1 MSQPATINILI
12 TRNQRLIQNYFGLD
26 NQFLAKSVSFSNL
39 VDDAKEDKKT
49 LLYSTGGAKNIIR
62 LEHST
67 LEDSENQGVL
77 KGLITVEIVDP
88 DAKFEEDFV
97 RMDITQVFRDYIK
110 SDVQTSFSEE
120 NDNAFRSYITNTILS
135 STISNEIFYIT
146 YGTGDNLSTWAGPFI
161 CKFSDA
167 QVRYS
172 GSDQRKLIL
181 YFVDARSPFSCS
193 MGIYGEN
200 LPLTLYRSNYF
211 ASVTHKINSAEPIS
225 LDYSEIIYSL
235 YEDYLNQI
243 YAEQA
248 NIVVLLPE
256 VKSFFLQNIRGIIK
270 KNVVETKKPQKY
282 PRWIP
287 LLLKWEREFNLRSVK
302 LEALA
307 AEKSAVSD
315 ILEEFGIQLVA
326 DGDAVK
332 QDIKKLVAGVSEAR
346 AEYLF
351 SANPKEYWAILRADL
366 VQNYWREYYS
376 PIKKLRDLLA
386 RFGFDIVFYEE
397 TNIKVLKIW
406 KEAKIIKDDTKPA
419 VILGDINLVNQFLY
433 GGYDLQTAVPGTP
446 NFNVGAIKAGT
457 EIPFIKPGRYDLS
470 LPLVGFEEFS
480 ITIKRSPLGYEN
492 DFEYDQD
499 LDENNERRKN
509 LFGPKY
515 YLRQSDL
522 TKYFTNSNLSSKFS
536 KLTKTYT
543 YQYGELEKT
552 GIVTL
557 DKKLTEID
565 LRRGKTGNFPI
576 FRFNIPNPNVV
587 KLDLDSKNSYYT
599 ALFATIQRMVYD
611 YPTRY
616 VDSTIKLGGLPEPD
630 KSIYNHIIEI
640 ANKFIKS
647 GKEELNVDD
656 AKKLIIPYINKSNL
670 TKDSEDLVA
679 TKWAFFL
686 AEYVKDRQRK
696 MSPILE
702 LSDWDG
708 SELLGIKKTFSDLM
722 RQVNTVKIRTLPM
735 FQISKRSDLLS
746 VAYLLAD
753 TVDVYGFSETIM
765 SEVLSNEYRIL
776 GFKHHVTLEECYSE
790 FTLALDPNMPGTKKL
805 MSG

>member
-12 TRNQRLIQNYFGLD
+12 TRNAKLIQNYFGLQT
-26 NQFLAKSVSFSNL
+26 QFLAKSVSFSNL
-39 VDDAKEDKKT
+39 VDDAKEDRKT
-49 LLYSTGGAKNIIR
+49 ILYSTSNSKNIIR

-88 DAKFEEDFV
+88 DSKFEEDFV
-97 RMDITQVFRDYIK
+97 RMDITQVFRDFIK
-110 SDVQTSFSEE
+110 SEVQSSFSEE
-120 NDNAFRSYITNTILS
+120 NDSAFRSYITNSILS
-135 STISNEIFYIT
+135 STIGNETFYIT

-172 GSDQRKLIL
+172 GTDQRKLIL

-211 ASVTHKINSAEPIS
+211 ASVTHKINSAEPTT

-248 NIVVLLPE
+248 SVIVLLPE
-256 VKSFFLQNIRGIIK
+256 VKSFFLQQIRGIIK
-270 KNVVETKKPQKY
+270 KNLVETKKPSIHTRSM
-282 PRWIP
+282 PIFS
-287 LLLKWEREFNLRSVK
+287 KWERDYNLRSVK
-302 LEALA
+302 LDALA

-332 QDIKKLVAGVSEAR
+332 KDIKKLVAGVREAR

-366 VQNYWREYYS
+366 VQNYWREYYA

-397 TNIKVLKIW
+397 TNVKVLKIW
-406 KEAKIIKDDTKPA
+406 KDAKIIKDDTKPA

-446 NFNVGAIKAGT
+446 NFNIGSIKAGKQ
-457 EIPFIKPGRYDLS
+457 IPFSFLDGAITLKPGSYLGGFIEVKDSPFGYDN
-470 LPLVGFEEFS
+470 EF
-480 ITIKRSPLGYEN
+480 N
-492 DFEYDQD
+492 YDQD

-522 TKYFTNSNLSSKFS
+522 IKYFTNSNLSSKFS

-543 YQYGELEKT
+543 YEYGELEKT

-599 ALFATIQRMVYD
+599 ALFATVQRMVYD
-611 YPTRY
+611 YPSRY
-616 VDSTIKLGGLPEPD
+616 VDSKIKLGGLAEPD

-640 ANKFIKS
+640 ANKFIKT
-647 GKEELNVDD
+647 GKEELNVDE
-656 AKKLIIPYINKSNL
+656 AKKLILPYINKSSL
-670 TKDSEDLVA
+670 TKDSEDIVA
-679 TKWAFFL
+679 TKWGLFL
-686 AEYVKDRQRK
+686 AEYVKERQRK

-708 SELLGIKKTFSDLM
+708 SELLGLKKTFSDLM
-722 RQVNTVKIRTLPM
+722 RQINTIKIRTLPM

-790 FTLALDPNMPGTKKL
+790 FTLALDPNTPGTKKL